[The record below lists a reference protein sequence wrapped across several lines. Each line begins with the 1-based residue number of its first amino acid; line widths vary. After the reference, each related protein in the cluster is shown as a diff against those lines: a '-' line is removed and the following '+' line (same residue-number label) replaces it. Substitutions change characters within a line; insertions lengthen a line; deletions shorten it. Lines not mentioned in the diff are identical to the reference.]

1 MEVIQAIVLKTT
13 HYTDTQKIVHVYSR
27 EKGYL
32 SLITPSLIFKRKTS
46 PVHLMQITEIEYFE
60 NEKGHL
66 HKLRT
71 AASVTNLAD
80 LYFDIFKMNIIL
92 LWGEILNLI
101 LKNEDKNEDLFD
113 FITRSIEYLN
123 STRNDIG
130 NFNLFFLYRLAD
142 FIGFRINTSSWQEN
156 YVFNINNGSFYPADT
171 TSPYI
176 SGPNTATIIYR
187 LCTCPLSE
195 IKDIPLNREARN
207 ILLDIILLFYSIHLN
222 VSFNIKSIQVIREV
236 FS

>member
-1 MEVIQAIVLKTT
+1 
-13 HYTDTQKIVHVYSR
+13 
-27 EKGYL
+27 
-32 SLITPSLIFKRKTS
+32 
-46 PVHLMQITEIEYFE
+46 MQITEIEYFE

-71 AASVTNLAD
+71 AAAVTSLAD

-101 LKNEDKNEDLFD
+101 LKNEAKNEDLFD

-156 YVFNINNGSFYPADT
+156 YVFNINDGSFYPADT
-171 TSPYI
+171 TSPHI
-176 SGPNTATIIYR
+176 SGPNTATIICR
-187 LCTCPLSE
+187 LCTCSLSE

-207 ILLDIILLFYSIHLN
+207 ILLDIILLFYSTHLN